1 MARRRYNILAEGC
14 SDAKDSP
21 AKHPDLSLTLESS
34 LILSGTKYPEP
45 RTRISFS
52 FISTAESGVI
62 KLFFVTITHSKSNSE
77 YYGFD
82 SSESCTIVSP
92 DRLDVGKRYEIYG
105 KLEHRSPRVLYCASI
120 REICY
125 RRLCYE
131 IF

>member
-1 MARRRYNILAEGC
+1 MARNRYNILVEGC
-14 SDAKDSP
+14 PDTKDSP
-21 AKHPDLSLTLESS
+21 SKHPNLSLALESS
-34 LILSGTKYPEP
+34 LILSGAKYPEP

-52 FISTAESGVI
+52 FISTSESGVI
-62 KLFFVTITHSKSNSE
+62 KLFFVTITHSKSSTE

-82 SSESCTIVSP
+82 SSESCTIIST

-105 KLEHRSPRVLYCASI
+105 RLEHRSPRVLYCANI